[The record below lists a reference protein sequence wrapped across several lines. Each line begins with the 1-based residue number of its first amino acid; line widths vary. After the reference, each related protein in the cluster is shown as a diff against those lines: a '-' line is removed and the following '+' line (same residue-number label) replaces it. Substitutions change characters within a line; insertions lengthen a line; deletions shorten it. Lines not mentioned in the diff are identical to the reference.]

1 LPIPGSPISAGAW
14 FDPASNLYKL
24 WYYNGVTNDYRY
36 TYSTDGMNWTLPT
49 YPDVLVPNTN
59 EVVTGGDTIWLDQQE
74 TNPARRYKSFGVNV
88 GAGKIYVYFSADGIH
103 WTGPNDYGIITLSD
117 RTTVFWNPFRK
128 VWVNSDRSAAGFPA
142 TALQGAQATRARYYS
157 ESSNLTTWTPAT
169 PASTFWTGADDH
181 DPPYY
186 LNNPGGQPP
195 ELYTLDAVGYESVMV
210 GLFSWFYGGSGYGGE
225 TLPGP
230 VLVELGVGFSRD
242 GFSWVRPTRGSGP
255 LPGGAFIPASD
266 MAGSWNGYN
275 TQSVG
280 GVMLVV
286 GDELWFYFSGRS
298 LQKPNN
304 GTFSTGLAT
313 LRRDGF
319 YSMDAGST
327 LGTLVTHPLVFSGS
341 HLFVNVN
348 DPSGQLTVDV
358 LDVNGNVIPAFAAAN
373 CVPLGVN
380 KTMQEVTWNGA
391 SIGSLA
397 GQNVKFR
404 FNLTNGSLY
413 SFWVT
418 ASAQGASNGYVGAG
432 GPGFTGVTDTVGSAG
447 QP

>member
-1 LPIPGSPISAGAW
+1 
-14 FDPASNLYKL
+14 
-24 WYYNGVTNDYRY
+24 
-36 TYSTDGMNWTLPT
+36 
-49 YPDVLVPNTN
+49 
-59 EVVTGGDTIWLDQQE
+59 
-74 TNPARRYKSFGVNV
+74 
-88 GAGKIYVYFSADGIH
+88 
-103 WTGPNDYGIITLSD
+103 
-117 RTTVFWNPFRK
+117 
-128 VWVNSDRSAAGFPA
+128 
-142 TALQGAQATRARYYS
+142 
-157 ESSNLTTWTPAT
+157 
-169 PASTFWTGADDH
+169 
-181 DPPYY
+181 
-186 LNNPGGQPP
+186 
-195 ELYTLDAVGYESVMV
+195 
-210 GLFSWFYGGSGYGGE
+210 
-225 TLPGP
+225 
-230 VLVELGVGFSRD
+230 
-242 GFSWVRPTRGSGP
+242 
-255 LPGGAFIPASD
+255 
-266 MAGSWNGYN
+266 
-275 TQSVG
+275 
-280 GVMLVV
+280 MLVV